1 MIMKAYK
8 VEFEKVNKHYAR
20 VTVHA
25 ENRKQALALAR
36 DMKEEDFEETE
47 SIQAVQWNVKKVWS
61 IWDLFIG

>member
-1 MIMKAYK
+1 MKTYK
-8 VEFEKVNKHYAR
+8 VEFEKVDKHYAR

-47 SIQAVQWNVKKVWS
+47 SIQATQWSAKKTWS